1 MFLTATATPS
11 MAGKLKACLHNPC
24 VLKGTV
30 NHPNIILD
38 AQEVTDKGRV
48 SKDSRGNY
56 TGIANSVSKIIK
68 KDSAIIY
75 TDFIADIA
83 PTTQALEEVGIAS
96 AHYHRD
102 LDARSKLTS
111 YRQWVDSEVQVMV
124 VTKAFGMGINNEN
137 VRHVIRN
144 GVPPNINTW
153 VQELGRAGRS
163 GQAATATIFIVK
175 PILRMCLAGFVT
187 IFGIE

>member
-1 MFLTATATPS
+1 MKDAAIAKTVTLIAVDEAHLICEWQSFRTNYKDLETIKQHFPTTPVMFLTATATPS
-11 MAGKLKACLHNPC
+11 MVGKLKACLHNPC

-38 AQEVTDKGRV
+38 TQEVTDKGHV
-48 SKDSRGNY
+48 SKDSGGNY

-83 PTTQALEEVGIAS
+83 PITQALEEVGIAS

-111 YRQWVDSEVQVMV
+111 YRQWVDSEVQVMA
-124 VTKAFGMGINNEN
+124 VTKA
-137 VRHVIRN
+137 
-144 GVPPNINTW
+144 
-153 VQELGRAGRS
+153 
-163 GQAATATIFIVK
+163 
-175 PILRMCLAGFVT
+175 
-187 IFGIE
+187 